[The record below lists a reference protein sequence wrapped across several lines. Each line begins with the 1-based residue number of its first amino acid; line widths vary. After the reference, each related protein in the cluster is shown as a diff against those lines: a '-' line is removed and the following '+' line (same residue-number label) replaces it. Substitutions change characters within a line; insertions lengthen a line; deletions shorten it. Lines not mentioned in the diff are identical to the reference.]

1 MTILIR
7 TFNTLFNVIE
17 ILILA
22 RIIFSYLRNV
32 ISPKIYDIL
41 YQLTEPILYPIRELL
56 TKIGLNKGM
65 IDFSPI
71 FAFILINILR
81 SVVIRLLSGLYL

>member
-1 MTILIR
+1 MSILIR
-7 TFNTLFNVIE
+7 SFNTLFNVIE

-22 RIIFSYLRNV
+22 RIVLSYLRNI
-32 ISPKIYDIL
+32 ISPKIYNVL

-56 TKIGLNKGM
+56 NRIGLNKGM

-81 SVVIRLLSGLYL
+81 SVVIRLLSSLYL